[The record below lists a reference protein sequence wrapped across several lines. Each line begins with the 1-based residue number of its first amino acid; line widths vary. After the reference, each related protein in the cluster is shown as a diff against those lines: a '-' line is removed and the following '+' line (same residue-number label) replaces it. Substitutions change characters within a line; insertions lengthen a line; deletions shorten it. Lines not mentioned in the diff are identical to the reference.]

1 MTEPKR
7 WSHSGSEVDPVLR
20 SVARYAQ
27 DLKPSDAALQRL
39 LKGTAKPRHRRP
51 NLRRFTAAVALGM
64 AAAFGGVAFAS
75 YGTTWLR
82 SFQSPTVAPR
92 PTAPRKAPPRA
103 VAPPPAPAAAPSVV
117 APPERSATPTPRLA
131 SPASAEAPSASVATD
146 AELLQRARASVAS
159 SPALA
164 LALTREHAA
173 RFSSSLLTEERQALS
188 IEALSRLGRRS
199 EARQGLSEFEETFP
213 RSPYRRRLRALVAP

>member
-39 LKGTAKPRHRRP
+39 LNATAKPRHSRP
-51 NLRRFTAAVALGM
+51 NLRRFTVAVALGM

-92 PTAPRKAPPRA
+92 PAAPRKAEPRA
-103 VAPPPAPAAAPSVV
+103 VAPPPQPAAAPSIV
-117 APPERSATPTPRLA
+117 APPEPSAALAPRLTP
-131 SPASAEAPSASVATD
+131 PAPAEMPGASVATD
-146 AELLQRARASVAS
+146 AELLQRARAALAN
-159 SPALA
+159 SPVLA

-173 RFSSSLLTEERQALS
+173 RFSSSPLTEERQALS
-188 IEALSRLGRRS
+188 IEALARLGRRS
-199 EARQGLSEFEETFP
+199 EARQGLSAFEETFP